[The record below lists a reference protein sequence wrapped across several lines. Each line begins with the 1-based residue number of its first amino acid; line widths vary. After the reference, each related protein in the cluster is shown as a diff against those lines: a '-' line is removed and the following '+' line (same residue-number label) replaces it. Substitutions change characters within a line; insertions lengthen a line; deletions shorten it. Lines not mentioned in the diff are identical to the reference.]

1 MIDPAIIDRVVS
13 EFCNAQPEVQYLCTD
28 LPQRRIPLGL
38 DVEIVRSD
46 ALARAWHEDRNP
58 ASREHVTPYIYH
70 HPELF
75 RIGDFGCD
83 EDHSSLRW
91 TLDTPEDFE
100 LASRIYGHF
109 GHDRFTW
116 RDVLALVQQRPE
128 WQEIN
133 RHVKQ
138 KQLEA

>member
-1 MIDPAIIDRVVS
+1 M
-13 EFCNAQPEVQYLCTD
+13 
-28 LPQRRIPLGL
+28 
-38 DVEIVRSD
+38 
-46 ALARAWHEDRNP
+46 
-58 ASREHVTPYIYH
+58 TPYIYH

-75 RIGDFGCD
+75 RIGDFYAGCD
-83 EDHSSLRW
+83 NDHSAQRW
-91 TLDTPEDFE
+91 TLDTPKDFE

-116 RDVLALVQQRPE
+116 LEVLALVQQRPE

-138 KQLEA
+138 KQLGTSGT